1 MIYSLLDN
9 DLYKF
14 TMAQCVFHNFPN
26 TSVEYD
32 LSIRSK
38 DIDLRP
44 FKEEIER
51 EIIQLDSLMLHPT
64 EYNYLRSIR
73 FLSKDFVDWFKLF
86 KFNTTEHIVLTEE
99 DNNLKL
105 TIKGNWLDTI
115 FYEVPLLA
123 IISEVYHSRNG
134 KCGLAVCT
142 ENLTEKI
149 EKIKA
154 IGDTFKFAEFGT
166 RRRSS
171 FMIQDHILGMLMDS
185 VPNNL
190 VGTSNVYFA
199 MKYNI
204 KPIGTIAHEL
214 SMCSQVLFPLET
226 HQKDIMDLW
235 NKEFDGDVGIMLSDT
250 LGTDAFLRDFTYKF
264 AKSFDGVRQDSG
276 DPKVIG
282 YKIVNHYK
290 SFGIDPRT
298 KTIIFSDSLDIPKA
312 IELYQEFKDQVKTSF
327 GIGTNLTNDCGDKPI
342 SIVIKVQSCNG
353 FPVAKLSDTPEKAMC
368 RNPYYLDYLKSV
380 FYCNGVDV

>member
-1 MIYSLLDN
+1 MVYSLLDN
-9 DLYKF
+9 DFYKL

-26 TSVEYD
+26 VSVEYD

-166 RRRSS
+166 RRRNS
-171 FMIQDHILGMLMDS
+171 FMMQDHVLNVLVS
-185 VPNNL
+185 EVPNNI
-190 VGTSNVYFA
+190 VGTSNVYFS
-199 MKYNI
+199 MKYDI
-204 KPIGTIAHEL
+204 KPIGTIAHE
-214 SMCSQVLFPLET
+214 MIQCSQVLFPLKS
-226 HQKDIMDLW
+226 HQRDIMDVW

-250 LGTDAFLRDFTYKF
+250 LTTDVFLRDFTYKF
-264 AKSFDGVRQDSG
+264 AKSFDGIRQDSG
-276 DPKVIG
+276 DPFEVG
-282 YKIVNHYK
+282 YKIINHYK
-290 SFGIDPRT
+290 GYNIDPKT
-298 KTIIFSDSLDIPKA
+298 KSIIFSDSLDIPKA
-312 IELYQEFKDQVKTSF
+312 IELYKEFKDKTKVSF
-327 GIGTNLTNDCGDKPI
+327 GIGTNLTNDCGDMPI
-342 SIVIKVQSCNG
+342 SIVIKVQECDG
-353 FPVAKLSDTPEKAMC
+353 FPVAKISDTPAKAMC
-368 RNPYYLDYLKSV
+368 RNQYYLAYLKDIFLS
-380 FYCNGVDV
+380 CEK

>member
-14 TMAQCVFHNFPN
+14 SMAQCIYHNFPN
-26 TSVEYD
+26 VPVEYD
-32 LSIRSK
+32 LFIHSK

-51 EIIQLDSLMLHPT
+51 EIRQLDSLMLHPN
-64 EYNYLRSIR
+64 EYDYLRSIHY
-73 FLSKDFVDWFKLF
+73 LSKDFIDWFKTF
-86 KFNTTEHIVLTEE
+86 QFNTAEHVILSQDDKNIT
-99 DNNLKL
+99 L

-115 FYEVPLLA
+115 FYEVPILA
-123 IISEVYHSRNG
+123 IISEIWHSRNG
-134 KCGLAVCT
+134 QCGLAICT
-142 ENLTEKI
+142 KNTREKI
-149 EKIKA
+149 NKIKEL
-154 IGDTFKFAEFGT
+154 GDGFKFAEFGT
-166 RRRSS
+166 RRRNS
-171 FMIQDHILGMLMDS
+171 FFMQDHVIEQLVKH
-185 VPNNL
+185 VPNNII
-190 VGTSNVYFA
+190 GTSNVYFA
-199 MKYNI
+199 MKYGI
-204 KPIGTIAHEL
+204 KPIGTIAHE
-214 SMCSQVLFPLET
+214 MMQCSQVLFPLKS
-226 HQKDIMDLW
+226 HQKDIMDVW

-276 DPKVIG
+276 DPFEIG

-290 SFGIDPRT
+290 SFGIDPKT

-312 IELYQEFKDQVKTSF
+312 IGLYNEFKDKIKVSF
-327 GIGTNLTNDCGDKPI
+327 GIGTNLTNDCGDVPL
-342 SIVIKVQSCNG
+342 SIVIKVQECNG

-380 FYCNGVDV
+380 FLPCEK

>member
-1 MIYSLLDN
+1 
-9 DLYKF
+9 
-14 TMAQCVFHNFPN
+14 MAQCVFHNFPN
-26 TSVEYD
+26 VPVEYD

-51 EIIQLDSLMLHPT
+51 EIRQLDSLMLHPD

-73 FLSKDFVDWFKLF
+73 FLSKDFVDWFKTF
-86 KFNTTEHIVLTEE
+86 KFNTSEHISLTEDDE
-99 DNNLKL
+99 NLKL

-166 RRRSS
+166 RRRNS
-171 FMIQDHILGMLMDS
+171 FFMQDHVIEQLVKH
-185 VPNNL
+185 VPNNII
-190 VGTSNVYFA
+190 GTSNVYFA
-199 MKYNI
+199 MKYGI
-204 KPIGTIAHEL
+204 RPIGTIAHE
-214 SMCSQVLFPLET
+214 MMQCSQVLFPLKS

-276 DPKVIG
+276 DPFEIG

-290 SFGIDPRT
+290 SFGIDPKT

-312 IELYQEFKDQVKTSF
+312 IGLYNEFKDKIKVSF
-327 GIGTNLTNDCGDKPI
+327 GIGTNLTNDCGDVPL
-342 SIVIKVQSCNG
+342 SIVIKVQECNG
-353 FPVAKLSDTPEKAMC
+353 FPVAKLSDTPAKAMC

-380 FYCNGVDV
+380 FLPCEK

>member
-1 MIYSLLDN
+1 MVYSLLDN

-26 TSVEYD
+26 VPVEYD

-51 EIIQLDSLMLHPT
+51 EIRQLDSLMLHPT

-123 IISEVYHSRNG
+123 IISESYHTSDG
-134 KCGLAVCT
+134 SMKLAECMERLNSKVD
-142 ENLTEKI
+142 LI
-149 EKIKA
+149 QSY
-154 IGDTFKFAEFGT
+154 GDEFKFAEFGT
-166 RRRSS
+166 RRRNSYL
-171 FMIQDHILGMLMDS
+171 IHDHVIGYLS
-185 VPNNL
+185 NTVPNNL
-190 VGTSNVYFA
+190 VGTSNVHFA

-204 KPIGTIAHEL
+204 NPIGTIAHE
-214 SMCSQVLFPLET
+214 MIQCSQVLFPLKS

-276 DPKVIG
+276 DPFEIG

-290 SFGIDPRT
+290 SFGIDPKT

-312 IELYQEFKDQVKTSF
+312 IGLYNEFKDKIKVSF
-327 GIGTNLTNDCGDKPI
+327 GIGTNLTNDCGGVPL
-342 SIVIKVQSCNG
+342 SIVIKVQECNG
-353 FPVAKLSDTPEKAMC
+353 FPVAKISDTPEKAMC
-368 RNPYYLDYLKSV
+368 RNVAYLDYLKSI
-380 FYCNGVDV
+380 FLT